1 MKTLLIH
8 TIVMALC
15 LTSAGANC
23 LFGQRSI
30 EWKDGGA
37 AIQLVT
43 FQESSEL
50 GEPGFDPYGNSGAP
64 NPPGFGGDNVGEP
77 PDRPWFGR
85 PYTAPKDPPSGSVPN
100 RLFGSNSSTRFSDL
114 LRFAETPRFQYA
126 WIPDSRGAQDLA
138 QQEIDFSVVF
148 AFPNFLNTERP
159 IYVAPSFGLN
169 LLQGAGSVG
178 LPNQVYSGVIE
189 LQWQTDPQERFNVD
203 LGLGIGVHSDFKNL
217 TGDSIRLTGHAFFNL
232 GINEDTTFRGGVV
245 YYDRLDLKMLPA
257 IGLLW
262 QPHPEAR
269 IDLFFPR
276 PRISQYFT
284 TINNYDAWW
293 YYGAEYGGGSWTM
306 QQDGGGKTQTDIN
319 DIRLTTGF
327 EFGLAEQLR
336 HGEHI
341 GFIEAGL
348 VFNRKVVFRDTP
360 QKNFDPGTTVMLR
373 AGIGY

>member
-1 MKTLLIH
+1 
-8 TIVMALC
+8 MALC
-15 LTSAGANC
+15 LTSAGSNC

-37 AIQLVT
+37 AMQLVT

-64 NPPGFGGDNVGEP
+64 NPPGFGSDNVGEP

-85 PYTAPKDPPSGSVPN
+85 PYTAPKDPPSGSIPN

-114 LRFAETPRFQYA
+114 LRFAETPRLQYA

-178 LPNQVYSGVIE
+178 LPNQVYSGVLE

-203 LGLGIGVHSDFKNL
+203 LGLGIGVHSDFKSL
-217 TGDSIRLTGHAFFNL
+217 TGDSIRLTGHALFNL
-232 GINEDTTFRGGVV
+232 AINEDTTFRGGVV

-262 QPHPEAR
+262 HPHPEAR

-284 TINNYDAWW
+284 TINLGYLSS
-293 YYGAEYGGGSWTM
+293 EC
-306 QQDGGGKTQTDIN
+306 IC
-319 DIRLTTGF
+319 IR
-327 EFGLAEQLR
+327 
-336 HGEHI
+336 
-341 GFIEAGL
+341 
-348 VFNRKVVFRDTP
+348 KS
-360 QKNFDPGTTVMLR
+360 
-373 AGIGY
+373 